1 MKKWIALGLVSLFL
15 VACIGGRYQLPKTD
29 YQAQVQVLGVLPLLI
44 DRSAP
49 LNYPHREGLYDLLAR
64 SNQGKHEEL
73 VARLKQKKG
82 YFDVRPLPG
91 NADLLAMSLLSES
104 QPVTPDGRPKA
115 PLLSPAAVNELLDKN
130 VLDGLLLVIFS
141 GAQVEESRRSRTL
154 LETLQTR
161 YSDILATAVVVGRD
175 GKLLWQLTEKESY
188 QALVLQY
195 ADFDEAY
202 YNRTDQV
209 RVKNIELSGLAL
221 LLEGEPGAEKQL
233 PELYAELFDKISSSI
248 SPGLFD
254 ALRR

>member
-1 MKKWIALGLVSLFL
+1 MKKAIAFGLVVLFL
-15 VACIGGRYQLPKTD
+15 TACNGGRYQLPKAD

-49 LNYPHREGLYDLLAR
+49 INYPHLEGLYDLLER

-82 YFDVRPLPG
+82 YFDVRSLPG
-91 NADLLAMSLLSES
+91 NPDLLAMSLLVGE
-104 QPVTPDGRPKA
+104 QPVTEAGRPKA

-141 GAQVEESRRSRTL
+141 GAQVEEARRSRTM
-154 LETLQTR
+154 LESLNTR
-161 YSDILATAVVVGRD
+161 FSDIMATAVVVGRD
-175 GKLLWQLTEKESY
+175 GRLLWQLTEGDSY

-202 YNRTDQV
+202 FNRTDQV
-209 RVKNIELSGLAL
+209 RVKNIALSGLAPQL
-221 LLEGEPGAEKQL
+221 QGEPDTPEEL
-233 PELYAELFDKISSSI
+233 PKLYSELFDKISSGI